1 VVPVLRLKIALSWPI
16 RLSSEV
22 YSKFASHNN
31 GTLDTLMPDTFAD
44 DVLYLTAL
52 LGEDQSTVVPRLS
65 GVIPDC
71 GAWIRSRSYVE
82 PGTAR
87 FVFEF
92 PRDICIEIYSA
103 LVSVGLQLTAA
114 SHSLLT
120 ELCRCTPHVFDL
132 SSRKLPAVDGA
143 TLDDATRYICS
154 LEIIKVQLQIWMVK
168 EEELQTQLSAS
179 QSFAA

>member
-1 VVPVLRLKIALSWPI
+1 MSDSLS
-16 RLSSEV
+16 
-22 YSKFASHNN
+22 
-31 GTLDTLMPDTFAD
+31 G

-52 LGEDQSTVVPRLS
+52 LAEDQSTVVPRLS
-65 GVIPDC
+65 GLIPDC

-92 PRDICIEIYSA
+92 PRDICVEIYSA

-114 SHSLLT
+114 SHALLT

-132 SSRKLPAVDGA
+132 ASRQLPAVDVA
-143 TLDDATRYICS
+143 TLDIATRYICS

-168 EEELQTQLSAS
+168 EEELESQLGGS
-179 QSFAA
+179 QCFAA

>member
-1 VVPVLRLKIALSWPI
+1 MS
-16 RLSSEV
+16 
-22 YSKFASHNN
+22 
-31 GTLDTLMPDTFAD
+31 DTLSD

-52 LGEDQSTVVPRLS
+52 LHEGQSMVVPHLS

-71 GAWIRSRSYVE
+71 GGWIRSRSYVQ

-103 LVSVGLQLTAA
+103 LVSVGLQLTPA
-114 SHSLLT
+114 SHLLLT

-132 SSRKLPAVDGA
+132 SSRKLPAVDEE
-143 TLDDATRYICS
+143 TLDAATRYICS

-168 EEELQTQLSAS
+168 EDELETHLAGNQC
-179 QSFAA
+179 FAA

>member
-1 VVPVLRLKIALSWPI
+1 MS
-16 RLSSEV
+16 
-22 YSKFASHNN
+22 
-31 GTLDTLMPDTFAD
+31 DTLSG

-52 LGEDQSTVVPRLS
+52 LAEDQSTVVPRLS
-65 GVIPDC
+65 GLIPDC

-92 PRDICIEIYSA
+92 PRDICVEIYSA
-103 LVSVGLQLTAA
+103 LVSVGLQLTAS
-114 SHSLLT
+114 SHALLT

-132 SSRKLPAVDGA
+132 ASRQLPAVDVA
-143 TLDDATRYICS
+143 TLDAATRYICS

-168 EEELQTQLSAS
+168 EEELESQLGGSHC
-179 QSFAA
+179 FAA

>member
-1 VVPVLRLKIALSWPI
+1 MS
-16 RLSSEV
+16 
-22 YSKFASHNN
+22 
-31 GTLDTLMPDTFAD
+31 DTLSG

-52 LGEDQSTVVPRLS
+52 LAEDQSTVVPRLS
-65 GVIPDC
+65 GLIPDC

-92 PRDICIEIYSA
+92 PRDICVEIYSA

-114 SHSLLT
+114 SHSVLT

-132 SSRKLPAVDGA
+132 ASRQLPAVDVA
-143 TLDDATRYICS
+143 TLDVATRYICS

-168 EEELQTQLSAS
+168 NEELETHLAGNQC
-179 QSFAA
+179 FAA

>member
-1 VVPVLRLKIALSWPI
+1 MS
-16 RLSSEV
+16 
-22 YSKFASHNN
+22 
-31 GTLDTLMPDTFAD
+31 DTLSG

-52 LGEDQSTVVPRLS
+52 VAEDQSTVVPRLS
-65 GVIPDC
+65 GLIPDC

-92 PRDICIEIYSA
+92 PRDICVEIYSA
-103 LVSVGLQLTAA
+103 LVSVGLQLTPA
-114 SHSLLT
+114 SHALLT

-132 SSRKLPAVDGA
+132 SSRQLPAVDVA
-143 TLDDATRYICS
+143 TLDVATRYICS

-168 EEELQTQLSAS
+168 EEELESQLGGS
-179 QSFAA
+179 QCFAA

>member
-1 VVPVLRLKIALSWPI
+1 MS
-16 RLSSEV
+16 
-22 YSKFASHNN
+22 
-31 GTLDTLMPDTFAD
+31 DTLSG

-52 LGEDQSTVVPRLS
+52 LHEDQSMVVPQLS

-71 GAWIRSRSYVE
+71 GGWIRSRSYVE

-92 PRDICIEIYSA
+92 PRDICVEIYSA
-103 LVSVGLQLTAA
+103 LVSVGLQLTAT
-114 SHSLLT
+114 SHAVLT

-132 SSRKLPAVDGA
+132 ASRTLPAMDVA
-143 TLDDATRYICS
+143 TLDAATRYICS

-168 EEELQTQLSAS
+168 EEELQTQLDEN
-179 QSFAA
+179 QCFAA